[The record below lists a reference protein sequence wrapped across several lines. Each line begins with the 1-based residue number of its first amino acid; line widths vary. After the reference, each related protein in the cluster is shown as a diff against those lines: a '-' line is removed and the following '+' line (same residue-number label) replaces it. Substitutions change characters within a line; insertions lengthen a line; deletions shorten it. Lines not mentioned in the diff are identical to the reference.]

1 MDWIDKDGQC
11 DLFGWVNA
19 SVMMRWDYESILC
32 CDIYIHINCRGA
44 MICRQN
50 EVVSELCMLL
60 ITVGI
65 RRVIRQQLDLKV
77 LMLTH

>member
-1 MDWIDKDGQC
+1 
-11 DLFGWVNA
+11 
-19 SVMMRWDYESILC
+19 
-32 CDIYIHINCRGA
+32 
-44 MICRQN
+44 MICRQS

-65 RRVIRQQLDLKV
+65 WRVIRQQLDLKV